1 MDRGRNNPG
10 LIAFFDALVDG
21 RLKLGQTLT
30 QDELGSVIGLSLSRM
45 REVTVLLE
53 AEGLVEVRKKRGL
66 TIFYPDVK
74 FVGGTFQYREI
85 LEREGLRR
93 FVEMADQAWIER
105 MRETHEAIIEFVRA
119 NPDAQV
125 YRIPVR
131 DLEADFHGAF
141 IAALGNEQVAVNYR
155 RNSQKSYLLRLLN
168 PDAVGP
174 KNTIKSMQE
183 HQDVIEAIAARD
195 EPAAIEALQR
205 HINGVLHRIL
215 TH

>member
-1 MDRGRNNPG
+1 MERGRNNDG
-10 LIAFFDALVDG
+10 LTAFFDALVAG
-21 RLKLGQTLT
+21 RLHLGQTLT
-30 QDELGSVIGLSLSRM
+30 QDELATVIGLTLSRM

-53 AEGLVEVRKKRGL
+53 AEGLIDVRKKRGL

-93 FVEMADQAWIER
+93 FVEMADEGWLDR
-105 MRETHEAIIEFVRA
+105 MRREHEAIIDFVTA
-119 NPDAQV
+119 HPDPQL
-125 YRIPVR
+125 YRLPVKE
-131 DLEADFHGAF
+131 LESAFHGAF
-141 IAALGNEQVAVNYR
+141 IAALGNEQVTINYQ
-155 RNSQKSYLLRLLN
+155 RNAQKMYLLRLLN

-174 KNTIKSMQE
+174 KNTVKSMRE
-183 HQDVIEAIAARD
+183 HQAVLDAIAVRD
-195 EPAAIEALQR
+195 EAAAVEALQR

>member
-1 MDRGRNNPG
+1 MDRGRNSPG
-10 LIAFFDALVDG
+10 ISAFFDALVDG

-30 QDELGSVIGLSLSRM
+30 QDELGSIIGLSLSKM
-45 REVTVLLE
+45 REITVLLE
-53 AEGLVEVRKKRGL
+53 AEGLIDVRKKRGL

-93 FVEMADQAWIER
+93 FVEMADRGWLDR
-105 MRETHEAIIEFVRA
+105 MRRLHEDIIASVQA
-119 NPDAQV
+119 DPDPQA

-131 DLEADFHGAF
+131 DLESEFHGSF
-141 IAALGNEQVAVNYR
+141 IAALGNEQVTVNYR

-183 HQDVIEAIAARD
+183 HQVVLEAIAARD
-195 EPAAIEALQR
+195 ETAAVEALQR
-205 HINGVLHRIL
+205 HINNVLHRIL